1 VRIEFHISFR
11 HLDRFAHVILS
22 ISHELRTPLHGI
34 LAAAE
39 LLADTQ
45 LNHTQSS
52 FLQTVQACG
61 TSLVETVNH
70 VLDFTKLSGNAKA
83 GGVEHVIHTTKWVLL
98 SKIFIFIVLMES
110 CLFIRI
116 NVLQLIEEAVE
127 GSWIGHRARTFI
139 SQQESEIGSL
149 YAPPRQ
155 DGSTKKL
162 VEVVIEIGDREEV
175 SNNGAPLPCALSTP
189 LGAYRPIR

>member
-1 VRIEFHISFR
+1 MI
-11 HLDRFAHVILS
+11 S

-39 LLADTQ
+39 LLSDTQ

-70 VLDFTKLSGNAKA
+70 VLDFTKLSGNSKA
-83 GGVEHVIHTTKWVLL
+83 GGVEHVIRTTTCALHYCCSSL
-98 SKIFIFIVLMES
+98 YLTIFTTFPLIS
-110 CLFIRI
+110 RI
-116 NVLQLIEEAVE
+116 DVLQLIEEAVE
-127 GSWIGHRARTFI
+127 GSWIGHRARML
-139 SQQESEIGSL
+139 SQQQESEIGSL

-155 DGSTKKL
+155 DGSGKKL
-162 VEVVIEIGDREEV
+162 VEIVIEIGDREEV
-175 SNNGAPLPCALSTP
+175 SEFDGVPFLCTMK
-189 LGAYRPIR
+189 

>member
-1 VRIEFHISFR
+1 VSYESQRSTPFV
-11 HLDRFAHVILS
+11 LTILS

-83 GGVEHVIHTTKWVLL
+83 GGVEHVIRTTKWVFPGVNSIYSSHGNQSPPPSGRLG
-98 SKIFIFIVLMES
+98 FF
-110 CLFIRI
+110 RI
-116 NVLQLIEEAVE
+116 DVLQLIEEAVE
-127 GSWIGHRARTFI
+127 GSWIGHRARMFTR
-139 SQQESEIGSL
+139 QQESEIGSL

-155 DGSTKKL
+155 DGSSKKQ

-175 SNNGAPLPCALSTP
+175 RNQKGARHRPHLAAL
-189 LGAYRPIR
+189 ID